1 MVGIVVCTHSD
12 FADGIRKSVEMIL
25 GEQENFDVICFQ
37 EGEDMLELSDR
48 VKAVTGK
55 YEEAGEKYVVCVD
68 LFGATPFNASS
79 AALAAFDTSVIT
91 GVNLPMLLQLMSDR
105 DDCEDYDALLE
116 GALSNA
122 KDNMKIIKM
131 KEMFG

>member
-1 MVGIVVCTHSD
+1 MLGVIVCTHSD

-25 GEQENFDVICFQ
+25 GEQECFDVVCFQ
-37 EGEDMLELSDR
+37 EGEDMLALSDR
-48 VKAVTGK
+48 VKEIT
-55 YEEAGEKYVVCVD
+55 EKYRQDDEKYIVCVD
-68 LFGATPFNASS
+68 LFGAPPFNASS

-91 GVNLPMLLQLMSDR
+91 GVNLPMLLQIMSEREDY
-105 DDCEDYDALLE
+105 EDYDALLE

-122 KDNMKIIKM
+122 KENMKIVKM